1 MLSKVAEKATQI
13 DLTQGSIVK
22 QLVLFALP
30 LLGSSLIQQM
40 YHTVDLIFIG
50 QLLGKEAAAAVGAS
64 SLLVTCMV
72 AFFTGMSVGSN
83 VLAARFFG
91 SKQYSDIKAVVS
103 MAFAVSVVGGLALTV
118 AGYVL
123 APLFLRWLTVPDA
136 IYGLSLEYLR
146 IYIASLIS
154 MAGYNIGAGVLRGL
168 GDSRSPMLYQLLGG
182 IVNIG
187 ANGLFIGWLEW
198 GVQGSAF
205 ATLFSQ
211 SIAAVLVFRRL
222 ALLDQAYCF
231 SLRALQLTFDT
242 LRDILRIGVPA
253 GIQAMLVTLSN
264 LIVQNHI
271 NSLGID
277 SIAAFTAYFKV
288 ELFIYLPIVAIGQAN
303 ITFTSQNI
311 GARKPDRAMGGTR
324 ASLALGLGI
333 TVASCIATL
342 LFCEQ
347 AFRLFTRDVSVIGLG
362 TQIAMNVFPWYFM
375 YVFLE
380 VLAAFIRGSGKNLE
394 PTLIILVNMCLLR
407 PIYVMLISRLE
418 PSAVAIAWVYPITWF
433 TTSVCMGLYYLK
445 LRKSMA
451 T

>member
-1 MLSKVAEKATQI
+1 MPNKATDKARQA
-13 DLTQGSIVK
+13 DLTKGSIVK
-22 QLVLFALP
+22 PLVLFALP

-40 YHTVDLIFIG
+40 YNTVDIIFIG

-64 SLLVTCMV
+64 SLLVACMV
-72 AFFTGMSVGSN
+72 AFFTGLSIGSN

-91 SKQYSDIKAVVS
+91 SKQYGEIKAVVS
-103 MAFAVSVVGGLALTV
+103 MVFVVSVVGGLALTLL
-118 AGYVL
+118 GYAL
-123 APLFLRWLTVPDA
+123 APLFLRWLNVPEA

-146 IYIASLIS
+146 IYIASLTS

-168 GDSRSPMLYQLLGG
+168 GDSRSPMIYQLIGG
-182 IVNIG
+182 IVNIA
-187 ANGLFIGWLEW
+187 ANALFIGWFYW
-198 GVQGSAF
+198 GVQGSAV

-222 ALLDQAYCF
+222 ALLNQAYRL
-231 SLRALQLTFDT
+231 SLGKIRFKADT
-242 LRDILRIGVPA
+242 LRDIMLIGVPA

-264 LIVQNHI
+264 LIVQNYI
-271 NSLGID
+271 NMLGID

-311 GARKPDRAMGGTR
+311 GAHKPDRAIRGTR
-324 ASLALGLGI
+324 TSIGLGLGVTI
-333 TVASCIATL
+333 ISSIIVL
-342 LFCEQ
+342 LLCDQ
-347 AFRLFTRDVSVIGLG
+347 AFRLFTRDASVIGIG
-362 TQIAMNVFPWYFM
+362 TQIAMSVFPWYFM
-375 YVFLE
+375 YVFFE

-394 PTLIILVNMCLLR
+394 PTLIILVNMCLIR
-407 PIYVMLISRLE
+407 PIYVMIISHIA
-418 PSAVAIAWVYPITWF
+418 PHAVAIAWVYPITWF

-445 LRKSMA
+445 LRKTML